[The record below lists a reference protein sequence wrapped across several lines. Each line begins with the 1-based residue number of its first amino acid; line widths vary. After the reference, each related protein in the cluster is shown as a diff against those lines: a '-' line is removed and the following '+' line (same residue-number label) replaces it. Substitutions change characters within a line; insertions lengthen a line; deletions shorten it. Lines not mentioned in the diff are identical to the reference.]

1 MIMSVAVS
9 ASMSASM
16 SLSIECWLNVVSV
29 FGVTHK

>member
-16 SLSIECWLNVVSV
+16 SIECWLNVVSV